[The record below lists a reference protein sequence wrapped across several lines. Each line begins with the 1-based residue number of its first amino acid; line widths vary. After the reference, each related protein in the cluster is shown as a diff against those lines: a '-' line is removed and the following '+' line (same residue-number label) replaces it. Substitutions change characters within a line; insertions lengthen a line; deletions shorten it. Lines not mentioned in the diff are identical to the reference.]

1 MTQLVEYM
9 KQYKLRLEKN
19 MIELQEQMEQ
29 LDMNSKAFV
38 ELDFE
43 YNWVNGQ
50 FVAVSHLL
58 QESDKMKV
66 A

>member
-9 KQYKLRLEKN
+9 KQYKLRLEKD
-19 MIELQEQMEQ
+19 MAELSEQMEQ
-29 LDMNSKAFV
+29 LDMNSKDFV

-43 YNWVNGQ
+43 YNWMSGQ
-50 FVAVSHLL
+50 FAAVSHLL

>member
-9 KQYKLRLEKN
+9 KQYKLRLEKD
-19 MIELQEQMEQ
+19 MAELSEQMEQ
-29 LDMNSKAFV
+29 LDMNSKDFA

-43 YNWVNGQ
+43 YNWMSGQ
-50 FVAVSHLL
+50 FTAVSHLL